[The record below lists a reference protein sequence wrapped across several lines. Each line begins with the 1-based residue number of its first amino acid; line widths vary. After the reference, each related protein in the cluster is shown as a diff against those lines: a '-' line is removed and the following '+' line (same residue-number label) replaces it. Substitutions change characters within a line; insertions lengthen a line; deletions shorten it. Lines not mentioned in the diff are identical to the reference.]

1 MSTDDN
7 EPPFVLSLPR
17 RTLKI
22 AGIAFGAGFL
32 LFLLVWFG
40 GRGHDFYRPDTASAD
55 DDKAPANLPLPEP
68 AAKGGAS
75 DMPAPA
81 PVAVADDAAAPT
93 APSTAAPVA
102 TATPTDAGPA
112 TAATPPVSTAQAQSS
127 TPAQPAAPAATATR
141 ELPVP
146 IPDQSPQPEYP
157 PSALRSGQTGTVR
170 VRVEVDARGVP
181 GAVVVV
187 DRSGSR
193 DLDRAAVDA
202 VKNWR
207 FQPALRNGQ
216 AVSGVIEIPF
226 DFRTGP

>member
-22 AGIAFGAGFL
+22 AGFAFGAGFL
-32 LFLLVWFG
+32 LFFLVWLG
-40 GRGHDFYRPDTASAD
+40 GRGHDFYRPDAADGDDGKAASA
-55 DDKAPANLPLPEP
+55 LPLPEP
-68 AAKGGAS
+68 VAKGGAS

-81 PVAVADDAAAPT
+81 PAAPDAAAAAD
-93 APSTAAPVA
+93 APPPAAAPAPVDAAAVAAAPV
-102 TATPTDAGPA
+102 PA
-112 TAATPPVSTAQAQSS
+112 PPAAPP
-127 TPAQPAAPAATATR
+127 PAAVPAAPAAGIATR

-146 IPDQSPQPEYP
+146 IPDLSPQPEYP
-157 PSALRSGQTGTVR
+157 ASALRSGQGGTVR
-170 VRVEVDARGVP
+170 VRVEVDAQGVP

-202 VKNWR
+202 VRNWR

-216 AVSGVIEIPF
+216 AVPGVLEIPF
-226 DFRTGP
+226 DFRAGP

>member
-7 EPPFVLSLPR
+7 QPPFVLSLPR

-40 GRGHDFYRPDTASAD
+40 GRGHDFYRPDAAATD
-55 DDKAPANLPLPEP
+55 DDKAAAKLPLPEP
-68 AAKGGAS
+68 AAKDGAS

-81 PVAVADDAAAPT
+81 PVAIADNTPDPAAP
-93 APSTAAPVA
+93 AAPPVA
-102 TATPTDAGPA
+102 AGIPTDAGPA
-112 TAATPPVSTAQAQSS
+112 SAAPS
-127 TPAQPAAPAATATR
+127 AAPAQASVPPPAPASANAATR

-146 IPDQSPQPEYP
+146 IPEQSPQPEYP
-157 PSALRSGQTGTVR
+157 ASALRSGQTGTVR
-170 VRVEVDARGVP
+170 VRVEVDAQGVP
-181 GAVVVV
+181 GAVVIV

>member
-7 EPPFVLSLPR
+7 EAPFVLSLPR

-40 GRGHDFYRPDTASAD
+40 GRGHDFYRPDAAAAD
-55 DDKAPANLPLPEP
+55 DDKAAASLPLPEP
-68 AAKGGAS
+68 AAKDGAS

-81 PVAVADDAAAPT
+81 PVAVADNTPDQATPAAPPVAAGT
-93 APSTAAPVA
+93 PADAGSASAAPSAA
-102 TATPTDAGPA
+102 
-112 TAATPPVSTAQAQSS
+112 
-127 TPAQPAAPAATATR
+127 PAAPAQTGAVQPSPASASATTR

-146 IPDQSPQPEYP
+146 IPEQSPQPEYP
-157 PSALRSGQTGTVR
+157 ASALRSGQTGTVR
-170 VRVEVDARGVP
+170 VRVEVDAQGVP

-202 VKNWR
+202 VKSWR

-216 AVSGVIEIPF
+216 AVPGVIEIPF

>member
-7 EPPFVLSLPR
+7 QPPFVLSLPR

-40 GRGHDFYRPDTASAD
+40 GRGHDFYRPDAAAAD
-55 DDKAPANLPLPEP
+55 DDKAAASLPLPEP

-81 PVAVADDAAAPT
+81 PVAVADNAADPAAPAT
-93 APSTAAPVA
+93 APVA
-102 TATPTDAGPA
+102 TGTPADAGAA
-112 TAATPPVSTAQAQSS
+112 TAAMATAP
-127 TPAQPAAPAATATR
+127 TVPAQTAAAQPPTAPASATTR

-146 IPDQSPQPEYP
+146 IPEQSPQPEYP
-157 PSALRSGQTGTVR
+157 ASALRSGQTGTVR
-170 VRVEVDARGVP
+170 VRVEVDAQGVP

-216 AVSGVIEIPF
+216 AVPGVIEIPF
-226 DFRTGP
+226 DFRTSP